1 MHRILNI
8 ASNEE
13 NNFDLIEQPK
23 ADIIFLTSVK
33 ADIKLLYD
41 LIENDIGSVKN
52 NMRALHLSF
61 LKHPSQ
67 IDHYILKTISKAK
80 VVVVRIFGDK
90 GVWGYGLEQLS
101 IWSKNNLNNKL
112 IVLSGTEEQDMELN
126 ELSNIDLK
134 LSLKLS
140 LLLREGGKV
149 NYLKFLKSLNFIIN
163 NDFNIPNNYLIGK
176 KYNDPILFDWKKE
189 EGRSVA
195 IISYKSIFLANEIE
209 L

>member
-33 ADIKLLYD
+33 ADIKLLSD

-90 GVWGYGLEQLS
+90 GVWSYGLEQLS
-101 IWSKNNLNNKL
+101 IWSQTNLNNKL
-112 IVLSGTEEQDMELN
+112 IVLSICIYMNYQ
-126 ELSNIDLK
+126 
-134 LSLKLS
+134 
-140 LLLREGGKV
+140 LRREV
-149 NYLKFLKSLNFIIN
+149 
-163 NDFNIPNNYLIGK
+163 
-176 KYNDPILFDWKKE
+176 
-189 EGRSVA
+189 
-195 IISYKSIFLANEIE
+195 
-209 L
+209 